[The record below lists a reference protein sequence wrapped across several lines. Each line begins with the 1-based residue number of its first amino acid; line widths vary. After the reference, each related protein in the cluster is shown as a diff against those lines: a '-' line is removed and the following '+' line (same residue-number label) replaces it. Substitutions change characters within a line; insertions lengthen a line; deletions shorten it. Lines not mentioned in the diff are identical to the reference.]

1 MKKHISM
8 RNVIRFMAVAIV
20 AAVTLTACD
29 PERDN
34 QKVTFNSS
42 LEQFTSDSKVV
53 LLREQWIYWEDG
65 DEIDIISDQ
74 SGNEKALGTLVN
86 MGPNEHPDP
95 SVGELIEDLDYD
107 ADFNGVFVTY
117 LPWTSKYFVGL
128 HPHSDA
134 NVLSGTAGDAKG
146 FTAKVNLPAV
156 QTYRDDYSFNKQ
168 MFPMVAWYGGSW
180 SEGTDNNPFNLDFK
194 SLAGLVR
201 LQFFNSGSS
210 AVTINTI
217 TVNADQPVS
226 GLFNVEALY
235 TDNPYLSDAGG
246 SNTVTLDCNG
256 LSVGAGEVKSL
267 YLVMP
272 AKTGETGT
280 TTYNVTLNVG
290 NKSAHTTM
298 KVRRNGIT
306 YMPAL
311 DLAKDFTSSD
321 CVGLVGNGTADRPFK
336 IYRDA
341 DMEYLRSCFASTPV
355 KVNGVAVTNDTYFHI
370 MRSDIVLP
378 PDTWTGI
385 NNFTG
390 KMYYMAE
397 GGSAQLQGITNNSG
411 KPIFNSIANGAVV
424 EGVNVKCGGTISGS
438 SDFSPFCGT
447 NMGTIKNCNIYST
460 SATTPIVYGGNFAG
474 ICLTNVGTLEGC
486 GNNANM
492 TINGNIGGVCYS
504 NTYSGTIIGCY
515 AASPM
520 KVNNP
525 TATDNTYQVGG
536 IAHTNSGTIKD
547 SYFAARVVNS
557 NMAWGGIAYT
567 NSGTIQHCYCGKNA
581 TIRTVE
587 LESAQNVGGIVN
599 TMTGGTVDYCWTDAT
614 LQGGSY
620 VGGIVATMTNGLVKR
635 CFCHDASMIVTALYA
650 NAKVGGIVG
659 HLNTNASG
667 TATANIQDCFVDV
680 NEVRAAN
687 SNAKVGGVVG
697 HYQSGRIERA
707 YSHESAKATKFYGSI
722 QNESS
727 AVATNFS
734 ACYVVDGTAQGP
746 ITNAST
752 SDNDQIRSMTTA
764 LGSAWIRT
772 NENDGTVLP
781 VLAPYTPSKRR

>member
-34 QKVTFNSS
+34 QKITFNSS

-53 LLREQWIYWEDG
+53 LIREQWIYWEED
-65 DEIDIISDQ
+65 DEIDIVSDQ
-74 SGNEKALGTLVN
+74 SGSEKALGTLVN
-86 MGPNEHPDP
+86 TTGENPDP
-95 SVGELIEDLDYD
+95 SVGQIIEDLDYD
-107 ADFNGVFVTY
+107 ADFNGVFLTY
-117 LPWTSKYFVGL
+117 LPWASKYFVGL

-134 NVLSGTAGDAKG
+134 NVLSGTAGNAKG
-146 FTAKVNLPAV
+146 FTAKVNLPAE
-156 QTYRDDYSFNKQ
+156 QTYRDDYSFDKQ

-180 SEGTDNNPFNLDFK
+180 GDGDDNPFNLDFK

-201 LQFFNSGSS
+201 LQFFNSSSS

-217 TVNADQPVS
+217 TVNANQPVS
-226 GLFNVEALY
+226 GLFNVADLY
-235 TDNPYLSDAGG
+235 TDNPYLTDAGG
-246 SNTVTLDCNG
+246 SNTVTLNCNG

-280 TTYNVTLNVG
+280 TTYNVTLNVDG
-290 NKSAHTTM
+290 KTATTAM

-311 DLAKDFTSSD
+311 DLATGFSATS
-321 CVGLVGNGTADRPFK
+321 VGLVGNGTADRPFK

-341 DMEYLRSCFASTPV
+341 DMEYLRSCFAQSTV

-378 PDTWTGI
+378 STWTGI
-385 NNFTG
+385 NNFQG

-397 GGSAQLQGITNNSG
+397 GGDAQLQGITNNSG
-411 KPIFNSIANGAVV
+411 KPIFNSIANGATV
-424 EGVNVKCGGTISGS
+424 EGVNVKCGGSISGS
-438 SDFSPFCGT
+438 GNFSPFCST
-447 NMGTIKNCNIYST
+447 NNGTIKNCNIYST
-460 SATTPIVYGGNFAG
+460 EAIAYSGNFAG
-474 ICLTNVGTLEGC
+474 ICVTNAGTLEGC
-486 GNNANM
+486 GNNASM
-492 TINGNIGGVCYS
+492 TINGNIGGVCL
-504 NTYSGTIIGCY
+504 NNQGTIIGCY

-525 TATDNTYQVGG
+525 TANTYQVGG

-557 NMAWGGIAYT
+557 NMAWGGIVYT
-567 NSGTIQHCYCGKNA
+567 MSNGTVQHCYCGKTA

-599 TMTGGTVDYCWTDAT
+599 TLAGGTVDYCWTDAT
-614 LQGGSY
+614 LQGGNY
-620 VGGIVATMTNGLVKR
+620 VGGIVATMTGGLVKR
-635 CFCHDASMIVTALYA
+635 SFCNESGMVITALYA
-650 NAKVGGIVG
+650 NANVGGIVG
-659 HLNTNASG
+659 NLNMGSTTDQNTGLQNCYVKINKVQASNS
-667 TATANIQDCFVDV
+667 TAQ
-680 NEVRAAN
+680 
-687 SNAKVGGVVG
+687 VGGIVG
-697 HYQSGRIERA
+697 YYQSGRIEGA
-707 YSHESAKATKFYGSI
+707 YAYESATPAAQRKFYGSI
-722 QNESS
+722 ESG
-727 AVATNFS
+727 ATVNFF
-734 ACYVVDGTAQGP
+734 ACYAVDATTAQSGVN
-746 ITNAST
+746 ISAKTTDNATIS
-752 SDNDQIRSMTTA
+752 NMLMA
-764 LGSAWIRT
+764 LNG
-772 NENDGTVLP
+772 GTVTGQWERKNAGSSSDLP
-781 VLAPYTPSKRR
+781 VLKAYTPSSKRR

>member
-1 MKKHISM
+1 MNKP
-8 RNVIRFMAVAIV
+8 F
-20 AAVTLTACD
+20 L
-29 PERDN
+29 
-34 QKVTFNSS
+34 F
-42 LEQFTSDSKVV
+42 
-53 LLREQWIYWEDG
+53 Y
-65 DEIDIISDQ
+65 
-74 SGNEKALGTLVN
+74 
-86 MGPNEHPDP
+86 
-95 SVGELIEDLDYD
+95 LIM
-107 ADFNGVFVTY
+107 
-117 LPWTSKYFVGL
+117 
-128 HPHSDA
+128 
-134 NVLSGTAGDAKG
+134 
-146 FTAKVNLPAV
+146 PA
-156 QTYRDDYSFNKQ
+156 
-168 MFPMVAWYGGSW
+168 
-180 SEGTDNNPFNLDFK
+180 
-194 SLAGLVR
+194 LAGETSTTT
-201 LQFFNSGSS
+201 F
-210 AVTINTI
+210 AVTID
-217 TVNADQPVS
+217 VD
-226 GLFNVEALY
+226 G
-235 TDNPYLSDAGG
+235 
-246 SNTVTLDCNG
+246 
-256 LSVGAGEVKSL
+256 
-267 YLVMP
+267 
-272 AKTGETGT
+272 KTAT
-280 TTYNVTLNVG
+280 
-290 NKSAHTTM
+290 TTM

-311 DLAKDFTSSD
+311 DLANNFSAAS
-321 CVGLVGNGTADRPFK
+321 VGLVGNGTADRPFK
-336 IYRDA
+336 IYRAA
-341 DMEYLRSCFASTPV
+341 DMEYLRSCFAQSTV
-355 KVNGVAVTNDTYFHI
+355 KVNGVAVTDDTYFHI
-370 MRSDIVLP
+370 MRSDIELP
-378 PDTWTGI
+378 STWTGI
-385 NNFTG
+385 NNFRG

-397 GGSAQLQGITNNSG
+397 GGSAQMQGITNNSG
-411 KPIFNSIANGAVV
+411 KPIFNSIASGAVV
-424 EGVNVKCGGTISGS
+424 EGVNVKCGGTIDGS

-474 ICLTNVGTLEGC
+474 ICVTNVGTLEGC

-504 NTYSGTIIGCY
+504 NAGTIIGCY

-520 KVNNP
+520 KVNNSSV
-525 TATDNTYQVGG
+525 DNSQVGG

-581 TIRTVE
+581 TIRTVV

-635 CFCHDASMIVTALYA
+635 CFCHDGNMIVTGLSS

-659 HLNTNASG
+659 HLNTNTSG

-746 ITNAST
+746 ITNVST

-764 LGSAWIRT
+764 LGSAWTRA
-772 NENDGTVLP
+772 NPNDGTVLP

>member
-20 AAVTLTACD
+20 AAVTLTACN

-34 QKVTFNSS
+34 QKITFNSS

-53 LLREQWIYWEDG
+53 LIREQWIYWEDG

-74 SGNEKALGTLVN
+74 SGSEKALGTLVN

-95 SVGELIEDLDYD
+95 SVGEIIEDLDYD
-107 ADFNGVFVTY
+107 ADFNGVFLTY

-128 HPHSDA
+128 HPHSEA
-134 NVLSGTAGDAKG
+134 NVLSGTAGNAKG
-146 FTAKVNLPAV
+146 FTAKVNLPAE
-156 QTYRDDYSFNKQ
+156 QTYRDDFSFDKQ

-180 SEGTDNNPFNLDFK
+180 GNGDDNPFNLDFK

-226 GLFNVEALY
+226 GLFNVAALY
-235 TDNPYLSDAGG
+235 TDNPYLTDAGG
-246 SNTVTLDCNG
+246 SNTVTLNCNG

-280 TTYNVTLNVG
+280 TTYAVTLNVDG
-290 NKSAHTTM
+290 KTATTTM

-311 DLAKDFTSSD
+311 DLANDFTAAS
-321 CVGLVGNGTADRPFK
+321 VGLVGNGTADRPFK
-336 IYRDA
+336 IYRAA
-341 DMEYLRSCFASTPV
+341 DMQYLAAHPTTI
-355 KVNGVAVTNDTYFHI
+355 NGVTVTSNTVFHI
-370 MRSDIVLP
+370 MRSDIELP
-378 PDTWTGI
+378 SDWAGI
-385 NNFTG
+385 NNFQG

-397 GGSAQLQGITNNSG
+397 GGDAQLQGITNNSG

-424 EGVNVKCGGTISGS
+424 EGVNVKCGGSISGS

-474 ICLTNVGTLEGC
+474 ICVTNVGTLEGC

-492 TINGNIGGVCYS
+492 TINGNIGGVCY
-504 NTYSGTIIGCY
+504 NNAGTIIGCY

-520 KVNNP
+520 KVNNSSV
-525 TATDNTYQVGG
+525 DNSQVGG

-620 VGGIVATMTNGLVKR
+620 VGGIVATMTGGLVKR
-635 CFCHDASMIVTALYA
+635 CFCHDGNMIVTGLSS

-659 HLNTNASG
+659 HLNTNNSG
-667 TATANIQDCFVDV
+667 TATNNIQDCFVDV

-697 HYQSGRIERA
+697 HYQSGRIVRA

-722 QNESS
+722 QQDDSGS
-727 AVATNFS
+727 PVATNFS
-734 ACYVVDGTAQGP
+734 TCYVVDGTAQGGT
-746 ITNAST
+746 TNAST